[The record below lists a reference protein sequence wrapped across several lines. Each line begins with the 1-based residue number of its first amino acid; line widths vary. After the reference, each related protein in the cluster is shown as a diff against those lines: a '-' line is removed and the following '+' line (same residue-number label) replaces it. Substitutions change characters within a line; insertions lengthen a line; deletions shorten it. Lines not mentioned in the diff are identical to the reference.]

1 MKSWHLFALICAT
14 VFSSFCCAEQEESTE
29 SLVKPIQ
36 ELAVKE
42 LNFEDLPKESQVGN
56 LAELVKEEE
65 SQLADI
71 LTERVKKKK
80 KSSLIMY
87 PNAEMLAYVNGQLCH
102 VGYYPQ
108 SIIYTVL
115 EGPYYGTQTTT
126 AVNGVVLYVNYDYV
140 VEYTVGGVVFHHY
153 YSDSEVVTGSNQIVR
168 FY

>member
-1 MKSWHLFALICAT
+1 MKSWHLFALICMT
-14 VFSSFCCAEQEESTE
+14 VFSSFCCAEQESTE

-36 ELAVKE
+36 EIEVKE
-42 LNFEDLPKESQVGN
+42 LNFEDLPKESQIGN
-56 LAELVKEEE
+56 LAEVVKGEE
-65 SQLADI
+65 SLADA
-71 LTERVKKKK
+71 LVERVKKKK
-80 KSSLIMY
+80 SHLIMY

-153 YSDSEVVTGSNQIVR
+153 YSDSEVITGSNQIIK